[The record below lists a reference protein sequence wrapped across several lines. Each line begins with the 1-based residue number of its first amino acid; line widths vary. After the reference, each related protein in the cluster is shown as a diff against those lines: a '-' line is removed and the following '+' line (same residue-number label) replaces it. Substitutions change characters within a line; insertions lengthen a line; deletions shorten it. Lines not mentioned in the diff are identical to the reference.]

1 MYSYYSTLLDIWV
14 DWCSDLLMGN
24 FPDDAKTFNEAVGDS
39 SSDCRSRA
47 KEMFRLGLLSTELTQ
62 GAVALDQIRA
72 NRNVQSNLGYV
83 SALIHLATIKY
94 PSDILIK
101 SEAALCAIFSVV
113 QSVSWEGAEYSI
125 NAIALRLLEAF
136 PCPDKFNKTTWL
148 RYILSGFL
156 CKVATATTEKDYELI
171 NRFFARE
178 SNSIE
183 LTIIDQKSGKITDVM
198 RDSTDVEKA
207 IVEKVSLTGIVQQ
220 KMALFILGR
229 ENDDIPK
236 GFYSMA
242 SKYYFSF
249 LKACYEAECSVSSS
263 NPFLG
268 LFDEDNPLS
277 KKTVILSALK
287 EITSSNEV
295 LKNEYNTIMK
305 DIIEGAKEALGLLQG
320 TKKNTTSTTPSNYDK
335 YLRALRTK
343 PFMLLAGISGTGKSR
358 IVRELAFKSCPEY
371 LRDADGT
378 TPGNYLMVEVKP
390 NWHDSSE
397 LLGYYSHLANNGN
410 GGYVFTPF
418 TKFLVKAM
426 MFPNVPF
433 FVCLDEMNLAPVEQ
447 YFAEFLSVLETR
459 KHDKDNYIQTGVLVK
474 PEYFQGISDHVGDG
488 YICTEFFPDGLPKID
503 YLVYTNTILTNKGLS
518 LPDNVFVIGT
528 VNMDDTTHQFSR
540 KVIDRAMTIEMNG
553 GKLTEMFGHSADLEY
568 LPADQVWELEKFLP
582 QYVNADE
589 VVAAHP
595 EYEWLIQTQ
604 LPAILEDI
612 NDVLRDTPFQVSY
625 RVLNEM
631 VIYFSVLV
639 ESGMPSEDAKNLAV
653 DQMLLMKILPRIE
666 GDRDLLMLD
675 AQTCRLDKLEPF
687 AISEDTKNKI
697 AEMKN
702 RLDKQEFTRFWP

>member
-1 MYSYYSTLLDIWV
+1 MDFSDLDTSLKITNPNTILYSNWLYNNRISIADSTNRSNFITSRIGFVESNPGAIISFLKKTGLVTSTLEVSPYASLVASEVLTYAELCIIHL
-14 DWCSDLLMGN
+14 S
-24 FPDDAKTFNEAVGDS
+24 
-39 SSDCRSRA
+39 
-47 KEMFRLGLLSTELTQ
+47 KESLFLNGQAQVNLLSVLCKYALSLQNGESIDLQKVRELDENLVPIQGNRNSNSRTDYILTQ
-62 GAVALDQIRA
+62 LEGTNLFIRDGKVDDGKVKLTDKALPLITYLA
-72 NRNVQSNLGYV
+72 SLPLTNCTH
-83 SALIHLATIKY
+83 ALNS
-94 PSDILIK
+94 P
-101 SEAALCAIFSVV
+101 
-113 QSVSWEGAEYSI
+113 
-125 NAIALRLLEAF
+125 
-136 PCPDKFNKTTWL
+136 
-148 RYILSGFL
+148 
-156 CKVATATTEKDYELI
+156 
-171 NRFFARE
+171 NRFDYF
-178 SNSIE
+178 S
-183 LTIIDQKSGKITDVM
+183 
-198 RDSTDVEKA
+198 
-207 IVEKVSLTGIVQQ
+207 SLTGGI
-220 KMALFILGR
+220 LDFILDSVPVEWNELYPHLTEHNI
-229 ENDDIPK
+229 ENIK
-236 GFYSMA
+236 KRFEKKA
-242 SKYYFSF
+242 S
-249 LKACYEAECSVSSS
+249 
-263 NPFLG
+263 
-268 LFDEDNPLS
+268 
-277 KKTVILSALK
+277 
-287 EITSSNEV
+287 
-295 LKNEYNTIMK
+295 TIVP
-305 DIIEGAKEALGLLQG
+305 
-320 TKKNTTSTTPSNYDK
+320 TNYDK

-503 YLVYTNTILTNKGLS
+503 YPVYTNTILTNKGLS

-639 ESGMPSEDAKNLAV
+639 ESGMPSEEAKNLAV

-666 GDRDLLMLD
+666 GDRDMLMLA

-687 AISEDTKNKI
+687 AASEDTKKKI

-702 RLDKQEFTRFWP
+702 RLNKQEFTRFWP

>member
-1 MYSYYSTLLDIWV
+1 MDFSDLDTSLKITNPNTILYSNWLYNNRISIADSTNRSNFITSRIGFVESNPGAIISFLKKTGLVTSTLEVSPYASLV
-14 DWCSDLLMGN
+14 ATEDLTYAELCIIHL
-24 FPDDAKTFNEAVGDS
+24 S
-39 SSDCRSRA
+39 
-47 KEMFRLGLLSTELTQ
+47 KESLFLNGQAQVNLLSVLCKYALSLQNGESIDLQKVRELDENLVPIQGNRNSNSRTDYILTQ
-62 GAVALDQIRA
+62 LEGTNLFIRDGKVDDGKVKLTDKALPIITYLA
-72 NRNVQSNLGYV
+72 SLPLTNCTH
-83 SALIHLATIKY
+83 ALNS
-94 PSDILIK
+94 P
-101 SEAALCAIFSVV
+101 
-113 QSVSWEGAEYSI
+113 
-125 NAIALRLLEAF
+125 
-136 PCPDKFNKTTWL
+136 
-148 RYILSGFL
+148 
-156 CKVATATTEKDYELI
+156 
-171 NRFFARE
+171 NRFDYF
-178 SNSIE
+178 S
-183 LTIIDQKSGKITDVM
+183 
-198 RDSTDVEKA
+198 
-207 IVEKVSLTGIVQQ
+207 SLTGGI
-220 KMALFILGR
+220 LDFILDSVPVEWNELYPHLTEHNI
-229 ENDDIPK
+229 ENIK
-236 GFYSMA
+236 KRFEKKA
-242 SKYYFSF
+242 S
-249 LKACYEAECSVSSS
+249 
-263 NPFLG
+263 
-268 LFDEDNPLS
+268 
-277 KKTVILSALK
+277 
-287 EITSSNEV
+287 
-295 LKNEYNTIMK
+295 TIVP
-305 DIIEGAKEALGLLQG
+305 
-320 TKKNTTSTTPSNYDK
+320 TNYDK

-358 IVRELAFKSCPEY
+358 IVRELAFKSCPPY

-503 YLVYTNTILTNKGLS
+503 YPVYTNTILTNKGLS
-518 LPDNVFVIGT
+518 LLDNVFIIGT

-639 ESGMPSEDAKNLAV
+639 ESGMPSEEAKNLAV

-666 GDRDLLMLD
+666 GDRDMLMLD

-687 AISEDTKNKI
+687 ATSEETKKKI
-697 AEMKN
+697 VEMKN
-702 RLDKQEFTRFWP
+702 RLNKQEFTRFWP

>member
-1 MYSYYSTLLDIWV
+1 MIGNIERIASYGDKNDGYEFNAVKNGVDGTLGIVFDGAKAKR
-14 DWCSDLLMGN
+14 SDS
-24 FPDDAKTFNEAVGDS
+24 PDLTDFYTVTFNGE
-39 SSDCRSRA
+39 
-47 KEMFRLGLLSTELTQ
+47 RLENGTYYFDINDTTINS
-62 GAVALDQIRA
+62 LDKASYNEVVI
-72 NRNVQSNLGYV
+72 NGEDLP
-83 SALIHLATIKY
+83 SASLVK
-94 PSDILIK
+94 P
-101 SEAALCAIFSVV
+101 
-113 QSVSWEGAEYSI
+113 
-125 NAIALRLLEAF
+125 
-136 PCPDKFNKTTWL
+136 NKT
-148 RYILSGFL
+148 
-156 CKVATATTEKDYELI
+156 
-171 NRFFARE
+171 
-178 SNSIE
+178 
-183 LTIIDQKSGKITDVM
+183 
-198 RDSTDVEKA
+198 STP
-207 IVEKVSLTGIVQQ
+207 T
-220 KMALFILGR
+220 
-229 ENDDIPK
+229 
-236 GFYSMA
+236 
-242 SKYYFSF
+242 
-249 LKACYEAECSVSSS
+249 
-263 NPFLG
+263 
-268 LFDEDNPLS
+268 
-277 KKTVILSALK
+277 
-287 EITSSNEV
+287 
-295 LKNEYNTIMK
+295 
-305 DIIEGAKEALGLLQG
+305 
-320 TKKNTTSTTPSNYDK
+320 NYDK

-503 YLVYTNTILTNKGLS
+503 YPVYTNTILTNKGLS

-639 ESGMPSEDAKNLAV
+639 ESGMPSEEAKNLAV

-666 GDRDLLMLD
+666 GDRDMLMLD

-687 AISEDTKNKI
+687 AASEDTKKKI

-702 RLDKQEFTRFWP
+702 RLNKQEFTRFWP

>member
-1 MYSYYSTLLDIWV
+1 MNQINMLSPDEIKQLFRFYLDKCCKTSHRTEQNPLYLSGNAPGSYMSFLEPDRLFDYNIEKWSHINSIYDIT
-14 DWCSDLLMGN
+14 N
-24 FPDDAKTFNEAVGDS
+24 PNEAETIFNQLINDPLFVERDKSNNQGWRS
-39 SSDCRSRA
+39 GAIGYYVCFLNALNTFSNLSKSDAYTEPKNPASISILGPVRGGYLNEGKRGFWWQVLKYFHKEDGL
-47 KEMFRLGLLSTELTQ
+47 KEMFEGGLFRNPENKYAYIGPTPVAHIESSTI
-62 GAVALDQIRA
+62 GI
-72 NRNVQSNLGYV
+72 
-83 SALIHLATIKY
+83 
-94 PSDILIK
+94 
-101 SEAALCAIFSVV
+101 
-113 QSVSWEGAEYSI
+113 GAETMTIFNGTILSNTSDVMEFYNGI
-125 NAIALRLLEAF
+125 EAF
-136 PCPDKFNKTTWL
+136 NKFYAG
-148 RYILSGFL
+148 RY
-156 CKVATATTEKDYELI
+156 E
-171 NRFFARE
+171 
-178 SNSIE
+178 
-183 LTIIDQKSGKITDVM
+183 
-198 RDSTDVEKA
+198 
-207 IVEKVSLTGIVQQ
+207 IVVT
-220 KMALFILGR
+220 
-229 ENDDIPK
+229 
-236 GFYSMA
+236 
-242 SKYYFSF
+242 
-249 LKACYEAECSVSSS
+249 
-263 NPFLG
+263 
-268 LFDEDNPLS
+268 
-277 KKTVILSALK
+277 
-287 EITSSNEV
+287 
-295 LKNEYNTIMK
+295 KNEQGDEVYYLNK
-305 DIIEGAKEALGLLQG
+305 LQ
-320 TKKNTTSTTPSNYDK
+320 STTPVTYDK

-503 YLVYTNTILTNKGLS
+503 YPVYTNTILTNKGLS

-639 ESGMPSEDAKNLAV
+639 ESGMPSEEAKNLAV

-666 GDRDLLMLD
+666 GDRDMLMLD

-687 AISEDTKNKI
+687 ATSEETKKKI

-702 RLDKQEFTRFWP
+702 RLNKQEFTRFWP

>member
-1 MYSYYSTLLDIWV
+1 MTKIIQYTHRPNNTELGKGNTHETYLLIGKEY
-14 DWCSDLLMGN
+14 DLSGL
-24 FPDDAKTFNEAVGDS
+24 FPDGVDVNLKAVDRDAVYTIKTAIGREFRINQLGPLYRDYNVCEGDEIILTIVDENGSLNYYVRVNTYNRILLSQTNKGCMIGNIERIASYGDKNDGYEFNAVKNGVDGTLGIVFDGAKAKRSDSPDLTDFYTVTFNGE
-39 SSDCRSRA
+39 
-47 KEMFRLGLLSTELTQ
+47 RLENGTYYFDINDTTINS
-62 GAVALDQIRA
+62 LDKASYNEVVI
-72 NRNVQSNLGYV
+72 NGEDLP
-83 SALIHLATIKY
+83 SASLVK
-94 PSDILIK
+94 P
-101 SEAALCAIFSVV
+101 
-113 QSVSWEGAEYSI
+113 
-125 NAIALRLLEAF
+125 
-136 PCPDKFNKTTWL
+136 NKT
-148 RYILSGFL
+148 
-156 CKVATATTEKDYELI
+156 
-171 NRFFARE
+171 
-178 SNSIE
+178 
-183 LTIIDQKSGKITDVM
+183 
-198 RDSTDVEKA
+198 STP
-207 IVEKVSLTGIVQQ
+207 T
-220 KMALFILGR
+220 
-229 ENDDIPK
+229 
-236 GFYSMA
+236 
-242 SKYYFSF
+242 
-249 LKACYEAECSVSSS
+249 
-263 NPFLG
+263 
-268 LFDEDNPLS
+268 
-277 KKTVILSALK
+277 
-287 EITSSNEV
+287 
-295 LKNEYNTIMK
+295 
-305 DIIEGAKEALGLLQG
+305 
-320 TKKNTTSTTPSNYDK
+320 NYDK

-503 YLVYTNTILTNKGLS
+503 YPVYTNTILTNKGLS

-639 ESGMPSEDAKNLAV
+639 ESGMPSEEAKNLAV

-666 GDRDLLMLD
+666 GDRDMLMLD

-687 AISEDTKNKI
+687 ATSEETKKKI

-702 RLDKQEFTRFWP
+702 RLNKQEFTRFWP

>member
-1 MYSYYSTLLDIWV
+1 MDFSDLDTSLKITNPNTILYSNWLYNNRISIADSTNRSNFITSRIGFVESNPGAIISFLKKTGLVTSTLEVSPYASLV
-14 DWCSDLLMGN
+14 ATEDLTYAELCIIHL
-24 FPDDAKTFNEAVGDS
+24 S
-39 SSDCRSRA
+39 
-47 KEMFRLGLLSTELTQ
+47 KESLFLNGQAQVNLLSVLCKYALSLQNGESIDLQKVRELDENLVPIQGNRNSNSRTDYILTQ
-62 GAVALDQIRA
+62 LEGTNLFIRDGKVDDGKVKLTDKALPIITYLA
-72 NRNVQSNLGYV
+72 SLPLTNCTH
-83 SALIHLATIKY
+83 ALNS
-94 PSDILIK
+94 P
-101 SEAALCAIFSVV
+101 
-113 QSVSWEGAEYSI
+113 
-125 NAIALRLLEAF
+125 
-136 PCPDKFNKTTWL
+136 
-148 RYILSGFL
+148 
-156 CKVATATTEKDYELI
+156 
-171 NRFFARE
+171 NRFDYF
-178 SNSIE
+178 S
-183 LTIIDQKSGKITDVM
+183 
-198 RDSTDVEKA
+198 
-207 IVEKVSLTGIVQQ
+207 SLTGGI
-220 KMALFILGR
+220 LDFILDSVPVEWNELYPHLTEHNI
-229 ENDDIPK
+229 ENIK
-236 GFYSMA
+236 KRFEKKA
-242 SKYYFSF
+242 S
-249 LKACYEAECSVSSS
+249 
-263 NPFLG
+263 
-268 LFDEDNPLS
+268 
-277 KKTVILSALK
+277 
-287 EITSSNEV
+287 
-295 LKNEYNTIMK
+295 TIVP
-305 DIIEGAKEALGLLQG
+305 
-320 TKKNTTSTTPSNYDK
+320 TNYDK

-358 IVRELAFKSCPEY
+358 IVRELAFKSCPPY

-488 YICTEFFPDGLPKID
+488 YICTEFFPDGLPKIG
-503 YLVYTNTILTNKGLS
+503 YPVYTNTILTNKGLS
-518 LPDNVFVIGT
+518 LPDNVFIIGT

-639 ESGMPSEDAKNLAV
+639 ESGMPSEEAKNLAV

-666 GDRDLLMLD
+666 GDRDMLMLD

-687 AISEDTKNKI
+687 AASEDTKKKI

-702 RLDKQEFTRFWP
+702 RLNKQEFTRFWP